1 MKVLVTGATGF
12 IGSNVAVRLAHAGH
26 QIVATGREPRKVPA
40 LSALPGLTLARGDLR
55 DPSSWDAALP
65 GCDALIHIALGWGDE
80 PVDMLH
86 ADTEASVRLFDCARR
101 AGIRTIIYTS
111 STAACGEMAPL
122 NREDM
127 APRPIDFYGAT
138 KAATEAYLRAF
149 GHKYGISAH
158 IIRPGY
164 IFGEPVVTGGRVQAD
179 TRFRTIC
186 QAVRSG
192 QPVKLVQHDGTQF
205 LHAQDIA
212 EVYLRLLTH
221 RPSPTVHYA
230 LAREWVGWDE
240 IARMANEVAGKNSEI
255 LLEDRGYGAQPFRFD
270 VSAIER
276 DFGLSFA
283 NRERLREHV
292 RWELA
297 RPA

>member
-1 MKVLVTGATGF
+1 MRIAVTGATGF
-12 IGSNVAVRLAHAGH
+12 IGSNVAVRLARAGH
-26 QIVATGREPRKVPA
+26 QVVATGRDHAKVPA
-40 LSALPGLTLARGDLR
+40 LAAVPGITLARGDLR
-55 DPSSWDAALP
+55 DPASWDIVLP
-65 GCDALIHIALGWGDE
+65 GCDALVHIALGWGDE

-86 ADTEASVRLFDCARR
+86 ADTEASVRLFDAARR
-101 AGIRTIIYTS
+101 AGVKTILYTS

-127 APRPIDFYGAT
+127 VPRPTDFYGAT

-149 GHKYGISAH
+149 GHKYGLNVH
-158 IIRPGY
+158 VIRPGY

-212 EVYLRLLTH
+212 EVYLRLLDH
-221 RPSPTVHYA
+221 KPSPTVHYA
-230 LAREWVGWDE
+230 LAREWIGWDE
-240 IARMANEVAGKNSEI
+240 IAAMANAIAGQSSKI
-255 LLEDRGYGAQPFRFD
+255 VLEDRGYGVQPLLFD
-270 VSAIER
+270 VSGIER

-283 NRERLREHV
+283 NRDRLREHV